1 MAEKKEI
8 LLDIKVGVTQA
19 VKDIADLNR
28 KLSDLR
34 VEQTKIE
41 MQMQGADYG
50 TAKYKELQEQ
60 LVAVKQ
66 AQTAYKKEITEIQRG
81 VQNEIIAQSNKY
93 SDTLK
98 GLCAQLSVAKDRL
111 RATKGASGE
120 LSDEYVKQLQEVNQL
135 NEKIKTLE
143 QAYGVYTRNV
153 GNYKSGVQELN
164 EQLRQ
169 HLQKLN
175 SLPQGSKEW
184 EKESQEIKKVT
195 GQIEELNKEQEQTG
209 QGTDNLLSKFRNL
222 KVESV
227 AAFAVIGAAIKTVKG
242 IFDDLRERTQSV
254 GDYFKFEI
262 QGWKAAYNQLVNQMI
277 TGEGWNNLV
286 ENMKAAYE
294 QGKLLARVLDEIF
307 ERDNSLRIMEAD
319 YSAEIEHN
327 KVVARNMSLPYEE
340 RLAAANKVLDK
351 ERELANMRLDV
362 AKQEEQ
368 ANRQLLEL
376 KTGMNDEEI
385 KLYINQYNQNREA
398 IKQAQDYVKL
408 YDDLQGKIASA
419 TQVRDFAARERYEK
433 QIEQQR
439 ALMSDEAKSLVDIVR
454 KYNLSNDEIVK
465 QYVDSYVKMQSVEA
479 QFERATARTQVQ
491 RDRALKELMTE
502 QANAET
508 KGNKDDYQD
517 ELKRLENR
525 KKIDA
530 AIMQYQKA
538 YEYDSALSQEQNEE
552 LKYQH
557 EQDWAKRNFE
567 LQQGY
572 EREKLRLQQ
581 QYSQITA
588 QDYADGLAVLES
600 ESKYFYAEQQ
610 REQTDHIRRVMENIA
625 TAMVEADPTQ
635 AAIDKIKGS
644 YAALYDE
651 LEQMVR
657 GGMMSYE
664 EYTYYVVQLKQR
676 EADEVT
682 KIEKDAQDKRK
693 AEEEKALNEQMRMRQ
708 ERLKE
713 DLQLA
718 WDNSEQQFKIRK
730 RYIEEEMALATT
742 SAQRRAELEQQLT
755 ELMKAETEKRLNA
768 VMEYVNQIGELFS
781 SINQIAANQSQARTQ
796 QYEEQNEQEK
806 AALDKRLKAG
816 LLSQRQYD
824 DKVAKLDKELADKK
838 AEETRKQ
845 AEREKAL
852 AVFQIAINTAQAV
865 MKIWAEVPK
874 MDFGV
879 STAALTAVAI
889 ALGAVQAAAVMSQPL
904 PKARRG
910 GRIEGA
916 KHEQGGVLVETE
928 GEERI
933 VAARPAKAFP
943 ELLNLIS
950 YIGKNAGVPDT
961 GYALRRA
968 EAERA
973 AVSGGGATSVNIDY
987 DRLGDVI
994 AQRVGEEIKNL
1005 QIWLSLAELRD
1016 AEQQQVHIESLAKQ

>member
-19 VKDIADLNR
+19 VKDIAELNR

-262 QGWKAAYNQLVNQMI
+262 QGWKSAYNQLVNQMI
-277 TGEGWNNLV
+277 TGEGWNSLV

-376 KTGMNDEEI
+376 KTGMNDEEV
-385 KLYINQYNQNREA
+385 KFYINQYNQNREA

-664 EYTYYVVQLKQR
+664 EYTYYAVQLKQR
-676 EADEVT
+676 EVDEVA
-682 KIEKDAQDKRK
+682 KIEKDARDKRK

-755 ELMKAETEKRLNA
+755 ELMKSENEKRMDA
-768 VMEYVNQIGELFS
+768 VMEYVNQVSELFTS
-781 SINQIAANQSQARTQ
+781 FNQIASNQSQARTQ
-796 QYEEQNEQEK
+796 QYEQENEQEK

-904 PKARRG
+904 PKARQG
-910 GRIEGA
+910 GKIEGA
-916 KHEQGGVLVETE
+916 KHEQGGVLIETE

-973 AVSGGGATSVNIDY
+973 AVSGAGSAVEIDY
-987 DRLGDVI
+987 NRLGEVVG
-994 AQRVGEEIKNL
+994 QQVGEAIKDL

-1016 AEQQQVHIESLAKQ
+1016 AEAQQVHIESLAKQ

>member
-1 MAEKKEI
+1 M
-8 LLDIKVGVTQA
+8 LF
-19 VKDIADLNR
+19 R
-28 KLSDLR
+28 S
-34 VEQTKIE
+34 
-41 MQMQGADYG
+41 
-50 TAKYKELQEQ
+50 
-60 LVAVKQ
+60 
-66 AQTAYKKEITEIQRG
+66 
-81 VQNEIIAQSNKY
+81 
-93 SDTLK
+93 
-98 GLCAQLSVAKDRL
+98 
-111 RATKGASGE
+111 
-120 LSDEYVKQLQEVNQL
+120 SDEYVKQLQEVNQL

-262 QGWKAAYNQLVNQMI
+262 QGWKSAYNQLVNQMI
-277 TGEGWNNLV
+277 TGEGWNSLV

-376 KTGMNDEEI
+376 KTGMNDEEV
-385 KLYINQYNQNREA
+385 KFYINQYNQNREA

-664 EYTYYVVQLKQR
+664 EYTYYAVQLKQR
-676 EADEVT
+676 EVDEVA
-682 KIEKDAQDKRK
+682 KIEKDARDKRK

-755 ELMKAETEKRLNA
+755 ELMKSENEKRMDA
-768 VMEYVNQIGELFS
+768 VMEYVNQVSELFTS
-781 SINQIAANQSQARTQ
+781 FNQIASNQSQARTQ
-796 QYEEQNEQEK
+796 QYEQENEQEK

-904 PKARRG
+904 PKARQG
-910 GRIEGA
+910 GKIEGA
-916 KHEQGGVLVETE
+916 KHEQGGVLIETE

-973 AVSGGGATSVNIDY
+973 AVSGAGSAVEIDY
-987 DRLGDVI
+987 NRLGEVVG
-994 AQRVGEEIKNL
+994 QQVGEAIKDL

-1016 AEQQQVHIESLAKQ
+1016 AEAQQVHIESLAKQ